1 MPRDIEPMLATLVN
15 EPVEDEEWVY
25 EMKWDGYRAIAYMNK
40 GKIGIQATVMN
51 AKVVRPG
58 ITETTAMRAAYLAGL
73 ATGFWTSI
81 EEIEKQWIVD
91 RVFEPVQHKDTESM
105 IQQWHKA
112 VKAAKAW
119 AEE

>member
-1 MPRDIEPMLATLVN
+1 METDSGIQIKELRVDGGATADDLL
-15 EPVEDEEWVY
+15 
-25 EMKWDGYRAIAYMNK
+25 MQ
-40 GKIGIQATVMN
+40 IQATVMN

-58 ITETTAMRAAYLAGL
+58 ITETTAMGAAYLAGL

-91 RVFEPVQHKDTESM
+91 RVFEPDQHKDTESM